1 MILLL
6 KEDMGIKGW
15 IFAVCAAIFMALLVS
30 VALQRTEID
39 RLKEDL
45 SISIANEKAL
55 FAERDSLEEGT
66 RVLHMSIEQLN
77 YVNDSIVRKMN
88 HVRNELG
95 IKDKEIQELQ
105 YQLSEASKKDT
116 IVFGDTLFRDPE
128 LQIDTTIGD
137 RWYNVKLSL
146 EYPSTIA
153 VAPSFIS
160 ERYTNMYFKKETIRP
175 PKKCKFL
182 RAFQRKHRVMVVEI
196 KEENPYIEV
205 KEERYVKII
214 E

>member
-1 MILLL
+1 
-6 KEDMGIKGW
+6 MGIKGW
-15 IFAVCAAIFMALLVS
+15 IFAACAAIFMALVVS
-30 VALQRTEID
+30 VSLQRNEID

-88 HVRNELG
+88 HVKNELG
-95 IKDKEIQELQ
+95 IRDKEIQELQ

-116 IVFGDTLFRDPE
+116 IVFRDTLFRDPE

-160 ERYTNMYFKKETIRP
+160 ERYTNMYLKKETIKP

-182 RAFQRKHRVMVVEI
+182 RFFQRKNKVMVVEI

>member
-1 MILLL
+1 
-6 KEDMGIKGW
+6 MGIKSW
-15 IFAVCAAIFMALLVS
+15 IFIICAAIFMALLTS
-30 VALQRTEID
+30 VVLQRTEID

-45 SISIANEKAL
+45 SLSIANEKAL
-55 FAERDSLEEGT
+55 FAERDSLESGT

-77 YVNDSIVRKMN
+77 YINDSIVRKMN
-88 HVRNELG
+88 HVKNELG

-116 IVFGDTLFRDPE
+116 IIFRDTLFRDPE

-153 VAPSFIS
+153 VAPSFTS
-160 ERYTNMYFKKETIRP
+160 ERYTNMYLKKETIKP

-182 RAFQRKHRVMVVEI
+182 QFFQRKHRVMVVEI

-205 KEERYVKII
+205 KEERYIKII

>member
-1 MILLL
+1 MKLKSWIYIGTAVLILAMI
-6 KEDMGIKGW
+6 GTIT
-15 IFAVCAAIFMALLVS
+15 FQAS
-30 VALQRTEID
+30 RID
-39 RLKEDL
+39 GLKEDL

-55 FAERDSLEEGT
+55 FAERDSLEKGA
-66 RVLHMSIEQLN
+66 RVLHMSVEQLN

-88 HVRNELG
+88 HVKNELG

-105 YQLSEASKKDT
+105 YQLSEASRKDT
-116 IVFGDTLFRDPE
+116 IIFRDTLFRDPE

-153 VAPSFIS
+153 VAPSFTS
-160 ERYTNMYFKKETIRP
+160 ERYTNMYLKKETVKP

-182 RAFQRKHRVMVVEI
+182 QFFQRKHRVMVVEI

-205 KEERYVKII
+205 KEERYIKII